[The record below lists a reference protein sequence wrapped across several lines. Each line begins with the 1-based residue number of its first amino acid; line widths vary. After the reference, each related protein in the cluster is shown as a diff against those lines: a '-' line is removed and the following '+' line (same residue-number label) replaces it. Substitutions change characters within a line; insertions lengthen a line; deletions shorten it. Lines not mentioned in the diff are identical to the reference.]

1 MKNIVADSYDDGN
14 NDIVM
19 EVADQLRNEGFHEG
33 FAQGIRY
40 GLKTAITLKFGDRS
54 NDLLNMLNRIHDLE
68 KLTRINEAI
77 IFIDDESRLRE
88 IMV

>member
-1 MKNIVADSYDDGN
+1 MKNIIVESFDGQNDD
-14 NDIVM
+14 IIM
-19 EVADQLRNEGFHEG
+19 EMADQLRNEGFHEG

-54 NDLLNMLNRIHDLE
+54 NDLLDILNRINDLD

-77 IFIDDESRLRE
+77 IFINDESGLRD
-88 IMV
+88 IMR